1 MKIEFEIPEF
11 EKELSIN
18 ITIKKDGEVV
28 CNTSTSPSLIKTE
41 PSPEP
46 VKEKK
51 KVENKSPEENT
62 PNKKPAGK
70 PVGGNLMDMD
80 F

>member
-18 ITIKKDGEVV
+18 ITIKKDGEVEYS
-28 CNTSTSPSLIKTE
+28 TSASPSLIA
-41 PSPEP
+41 PSQKP
-46 VKEKK
+46 VKEEK
-51 KVENKSPEENT
+51 KVENKSPKESTSE
-62 PNKKPAGK
+62 KPAGK